1 VTALLDVAVHLPG
14 QSVAIE
20 EVGERYGLTPM
31 QVKVFRRYHKLGEVR
46 RDPDGGLID
55 LLRAAVAGLDGLRGR
70 EQQVRYVLHAR
81 TYPVVVPYPLNP
93 VRDLCREFGLD
104 YANALSVGQHACSSG
119 LLALDV
125 AGRLLAAD
133 PEPGALA
140 LVLAGEKT
148 FTAETELLPDTSFLS
163 EGASACLV
171 GKQGPRDRVVAYAVD
186 LRGEYDE
193 DGDQAAM
200 AFQRDYAPLMAGA
213 ITAALDRA
221 GLALG
226 AISAILPHN
235 VNAAAWRQ
243 VCRILG
249 LPLDRVVL
257 DNVTALGHMFC
268 ADAFVNYRTAVQR
281 GLLRP
286 GQHYV
291 MAAGAGRGAAFSA
304 MILEH

>member
-1 VTALLDVAVHLPG
+1 VTALLDVAVHLPA
-14 QSVAIE
+14 QRVAIE
-20 EVGERYGLTPM
+20 EVAGRYGLTPM

-104 YANALSVGQHACSSG
+104 HANALSVGQHACSSG

-133 PEPGALA
+133 PDPGALA

-171 GKQGPRDRVVAYAVD
+171 GNQGPRDRVVAYAVD

-221 GLALG
+221 GLALD
-226 AISAILPHN
+226 AISAVLPHN

-286 GQHYV
+286 GGHYV

-304 MILEH
+304 MVLEH

>member
-1 VTALLDVAVHLPG
+1 MTALLDVAVHLPERR
-14 QSVAIE
+14 VAIE
-20 EVGERYGLTPM
+20 EIGERYGLTPM

-46 RDPDGGLID
+46 RDPDGSLID
-55 LLRAAVAGLDGLRGR
+55 LLRAAVTGLDGLRGR

-104 YANALSVGQHACSSG
+104 QANAFSVGQHACSSG

-171 GKQGPRDRVVAYAVD
+171 GNQGPRDRVVAYAVD
-186 LRGEYDE
+186 QRGEYDE
-193 DGDQAAM
+193 DGDQTAM

-226 AISAILPHN
+226 AISALLPHN

-268 ADAFVNYRTAVQR
+268 ADAFVNYRTAAQR

-286 GQHYV
+286 GEPYV

-304 MILEH
+304 MVLEH